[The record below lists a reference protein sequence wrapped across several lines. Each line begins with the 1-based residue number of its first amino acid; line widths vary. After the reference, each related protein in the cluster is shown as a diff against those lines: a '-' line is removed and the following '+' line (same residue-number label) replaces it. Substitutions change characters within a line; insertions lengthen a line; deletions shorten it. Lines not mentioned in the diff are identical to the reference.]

1 MDSEIQ
7 QQQQTAGASEPSV
20 LLVAIGNVAEL
31 TLGEG
36 GTGSESK
43 RYEYN

>member
-1 MDSEIQ
+1 MDN
-7 QQQQTAGASEPSV
+7 PSIESQPGEV
-20 LLVAIGNVAEL
+20 ADTPSLLLGLGDAAEL

-36 GTGSESK
+36 GNGSESK

>member
-1 MDSEIQ
+1 MEHAQDESQGRE
-7 QQQQTAGASEPSV
+7 AAEPAP
-20 LLVAIGNVAEL
+20 LLVSLGDAVEL

>member
-1 MDSEIQ
+1 VDSEIQ
-7 QQQQTAGASEPSV
+7 QQQTASADEPV
-20 LLVAIGNVAEL
+20 LLVTIGYAAEL

-36 GTGSESK
+36 GSGSESK